1 MPRSSLTVP
10 LLYVVTMHERCNP
23 RSWIVSRTTTPLN
36 SSAAHG
42 EVLTTSPVNSV
53 EAQIRE
59 ILSTSSEISS
69 AR

>member
-10 LLYVVTMHERCNP
+10 LFYVVAMHERCNP
-23 RSWIVSRTTTPLN
+23 RPWIISRTIAPLN
-36 SSAAHG
+36 SPATHG

-53 EAQIRE
+53 EAQIRK
-59 ILSTSSEISS
+59 ILSTSSQISS